1 MMITKNGWHPREV
14 GESVQVQLSPANM
27 VHGLRSCQVCTQGPA
42 RIIYQSKISQHSPF
56 LLRQSLRTLSYWHVV
71 RFCMVVHIT
80 SHIEVSKPQSPEP
93 DLFILRLEYHLKFN
107 QVGREGFFYT
117 DSGTIEFIHLK
128 DTLYLTTINSRL
140 MKYLSQNQT
149 K

>member
-1 MMITKNGWHPREV
+1 MMIIKDGWHPREV
-14 GESVQVQLSPANM
+14 GGSFQVQLSPATVGPWAQILPGLLGACQDNLLAQDITASSISSQTESENFIILACCAIL
-27 VHGLRSCQVCTQGPA
+27 HGCTYYITYRSK
-42 RIIYQSKISQHSPF
+42 R
-56 LLRQSLRTLSYWHVV
+56 
-71 RFCMVVHIT
+71 
-80 SHIEVSKPQSPEP
+80 QSPEP

-140 MKYLSQNQT
+140 IKYLSQNQT